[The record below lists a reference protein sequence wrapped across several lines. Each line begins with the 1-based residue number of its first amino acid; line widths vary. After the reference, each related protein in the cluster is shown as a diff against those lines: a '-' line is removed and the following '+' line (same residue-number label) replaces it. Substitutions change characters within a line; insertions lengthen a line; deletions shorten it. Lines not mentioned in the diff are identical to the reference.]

1 MTKNVFQLES
11 EKTSYEAPSMC
22 VLNLISEAPFCTS
35 GRAVSNDPEDYE
47 YGGEL

>member
-11 EKTSYEAPSMC
+11 EKTSYEAPSRS

-35 GRAVSNDPEDYE
+35 GVSNDPEDFE
-47 YGGEL
+47 YGGDLN

>member
-11 EKTSYEAPSMC
+11 ENTSYEAPSMC
-22 VLNLISEAPFCTS
+22 VLNLISEGPFCTS
-35 GRAVSNDPEDYE
+35 GAVSNDPEDFE

>member
-1 MTKNVFQLES
+1 MFFNWSLKRHRMR
-11 EKTSYEAPSMC
+11 YEAPSMS

-35 GRAVSNDPEDYE
+35 GRAVSNDPEDYV

>member
-11 EKTSYEAPSMC
+11 EKTSYEAPSMS

-35 GRAVSNDPEDYE
+35 EVSNDPEDFE